1 VEPSNDAGRSALLAR
16 IAREFSVVTDT
27 LRVANREYVF
37 TRVADPDRVLDEVCQ
52 AEEAQ
57 RTGVKSRRELRMPY
71 WAAVWESAAAVGAHL
86 IRRHPDLRGRNAM
99 DLGCGTGAAGMVLAD
114 LGARVLLGDIDTAP
128 LLFSALN
135 THPWRDRV
143 RVRRLDWQTD
153 RLDERFDLIVGSDV
167 LYERGQW
174 DSIEPF
180 LRHHLAP
187 GGFVLIGEPGRPKA
201 VEFPAWMT
209 SRGWTVDTTPADVAG
224 YARPIQIHHLRRS

>member
-1 VEPSNDAGRSALLAR
+1 MAR
-16 IAREFSVVTDT
+16 IMREFSVVTDT
-27 LRVANREYVF
+27 LRVADREYAF
-37 TRVADPDRVLDEVCQ
+37 TRVADPDHVLDEVCR
-52 AEEAQ
+52 AEDAQ
-57 RTGVKSRRELRMPY
+57 RAGVKSRRELRMPY

-86 IRRHPDLRGRNAM
+86 IRHHPDLRELNTM

-128 LLFSALN
+128 LLFSSLN

-174 DSIEPF
+174 DFIEPF
-180 LRHHLAP
+180 LQHHLGP
-187 GGFVLIGEPGRPKA
+187 GGFVLIGEPGRPRA
-201 VEFPAWMT
+201 VEFPEWIAA
-209 SRGWTVDTTPADVAG
+209 RGWTIATTSADIAG